1 MTEKGKQISQ
11 ENVIWK
17 KIDGYPNYSV
27 SNTGKVRNDIKE
39 KTLAQN
45 LKGLASKDDETKGY
59 LTVDLI
65 NDGDKRCFRV
75 HVLVAR
81 AFIKNDDPEN
91 KDQVNHKNGI
101 KTDNRVENLEWV
113 PMAQNITHAWNSGFC
128 DSLIGEGNSQSKL
141 TLKQVIAIKDAI
153 SLGIE
158 FALISRLSGVS
169 HSMIDKIADNR
180 AWIRALNKE
189 NHGIN
194 TVLPDAGGRSVT

>member
-1 MTEKGKQISQ
+1 MSEWREVPDVPYFLVTADGRVKTKPFTVEASRNRWGKPQPRQYKGGEIRAVLV
-11 ENVIWK
+11 N
-17 KIDGYPNYSV
+17 PP
-27 SNTGKVRNDIKE
+27 
-39 KTLAQN
+39 
-45 LKGLASKDDETKGY
+45 GY
-59 LTVDLI
+59 LRVSSQR
-65 NDGDKRCFRV
+65 DKKRPRFYV
-75 HVLVAR
+75 HRLVAR
-81 AFIKNDDPEN
+81 AFLDGYQDGY
-91 KDQVNHKNGI
+91 QVNHLNGI

-113 PMAQNITHAWNSGFC
+113 PMAQNITHAWNYGFC

-180 AWIRALNKE
+180 AWIRALNKG